1 MTLLQRPYLRLAALS
16 LTASVGLA
24 FLPTS
29 PLLAADHGDAPTVD
43 QDSGADLADAFIFL
57 DPNDNSRVILAMT
70 VHGFI
75 VPGEAGNFGT
85 FDPNVQ
91 YVFELENTD
100 DATPDKTITVR
111 FSEKTSST
119 SAQMATVKL
128 NGKKFQAPTTAV
140 TLAAKSNP
148 QVVTTDPASD
158 VSFFAGLVDDPFFFD
173 IPGFNRFVASVL
185 AGTPNPA
192 LLQRGRDTFAG
203 YNVLGIALS
212 IPLSEIRGPGNTL
225 GLVIRTKRMTQTP
238 NVDAGGTLTEGA
250 FTNVDRMGNPAVNV
264 ALIPFAK
271 KDAYNVSTTQDDA
284 AGKFAPDIIATL
296 KALGTNDANIGV
308 LAGVAVAKGDFVRLN
323 LSIANSG
330 PGGGDNAGA
339 GFPNGR
345 RLKDDTIDTLLTIIT
360 NGAIT
365 TGDNVNASDK
375 TPRNQFPFFAKSHQ
389 PRDTDVTDDSTRN

>member
-1 MTLLQRPYLRLAALS
+1 MKRFSLRPLSILPALAAVAIGLPALS
-16 LTASVGLA
+16 LTPVR
-24 FLPTS
+24 
-29 PLLAADHGDAPTVD
+29 AADHGDAPTVD

-57 DPNDNSRVILAMT
+57 DPNDNSKVVLGMT

-91 YVFELENTD
+91 YVFEVENTD

-119 SAQMATVKL
+119 SAQMASV
-128 NGKKFQAPTTAV
+128 NFDGKKFQAPSTAV
-140 TLAAKSNP
+140 TLASKANP
-148 QVVTTDPASD
+148 PVITTSASG
-158 VSFFAGLVDDPFFFD
+158 VAFFAGLVDDPFFFD

-185 AGTPNPA
+185 AGAPNPA

-203 YNVLGIALS
+203 YNVLAIALS
-212 IPLSEIRGPGNTL
+212 IPVSEIRGTANTL
-225 GLVIRTKRMTQTP
+225 GLVIRTKRKTQTS
-238 NVDAGGTLTEGA
+238 NVAEGGTETKGEFL
-250 FTNVDRMGNPAVNV
+250 NVDRMGNPAVNV

-271 KDAYNVSTTQDDA
+271 KDAYNVSTTQEDA

-296 KALGTNDANIGV
+296 KALGTSDANIGV

-330 PGGGDNAGA
+330 SGGGDNAGA

-345 RLKDDTIDTLLTIIT
+345 RLKDDTVDTLLTVIT

-365 TGDNVNASDK
+365 TGDNVNASDRK
-375 TPRNQFPFFAKSHQ
+375 PRNKFPFFAKPHQ
-389 PRDTDVTDDSTRN
+389 PLEGDAIDTTRN